1 MSGYLHVKRKKDWKR
16 MWFVLKGKVLYT
28 YKASE
33 DVAALE
39 SMPLLGYEIK
49 VADEVRCMVVF
60 YTAKFLFH
68 QSPTSQWRHG
78 DWTVTV

>member
-1 MSGYLHVKRKKDWKR
+1 MLTFSLLPSFQVSANESDTNMSGYLHVKRKKDWKR

-49 VADEVRCMVVF
+49 VADEVRCVLGLCF
-60 YTAKFLFH
+60 K
-68 QSPTSQWRHG
+68 
-78 DWTVTV
+78 